1 MSFWTSI
8 GAGSSWFFIQLFYLF
23 WNWLKI
29 FAAPFLHLEM
39 LWIIIPIYLSWF
51 VTDFFQERKGTSIGN
66 AIANGVVVFWVS
78 FDWIRTVFE
87 SMAGFSWSLVVKFV
101 LIGLVFMYGLM
112 ILIEGMRG
120 HNIVTKLGR
129 VRETTYVLLMF
140 TPIIYQEIELSWK
153 IALAIVLFFPLFY
166 YLMEWINARILP
178 QWKVVTRIEKA
189 DKDLE
194 ETQRLEQSF

>member
-1 MSFWTSI
+1 MSLWTSI
-8 GAGSSWFFIQLFYLF
+8 WTAIIWLFTQFFSLLLT
-23 WNWLKI
+23 WLGI

-39 LWIIIPIYLSWF
+39 LWIIIPIYLSWM

-78 FDWIRTVFE
+78 FDWMRTVIE
-87 SMAGFSWSLVVKFV
+87 SLTIFSWSLVVKFV

-129 VRETTYVLLMF
+129 VRETSYVLLMF
-140 TPIIYQEIELSWK
+140 TPIIYNEIELSWK
-153 IALAIVLFFPLFY
+153 VILSIILFFPLFY
-166 YLMEWINARILP
+166 YLMELVNARILP
-178 QWKVVTRIEKA
+178 QWKVVARVEKA
-189 DKDLE
+189 DKDIE
-194 ETQRLEQSF
+194 ETQRLFG